1 MTNDYKE
8 RVIKWLTGN
17 YDTEQN
23 STEPLFQELEQ
34 TQTTLSTY
42 MEQCLGYIQGRDGKG
57 NELDIGFIYGNDN
70 NNKGVIAIV
79 DSNFNILQVIDE
91 YDSGTKFARFTNLNI
106 DITNGNI
113 YGVDEREAGEQPIT
127 YVQYRF
133 ILLNNFLLKTPVQEN
148 YEVKLRNSYFL
159 SFTSMNNISFIDK
172 KPNEAF
178 YLLIGRTL
186 NEDDTVE
193 VATYKIEVGSTN
205 ELIEYVSSTGIAL
218 KSYEVQ
224 WSGDNYNIKI
234 NGVNYDGVAYHLNY
248 REINFNGETFT
259 LIKDFEIAQF
269 SKYTEVLKAYRESDF
284 VIINGEVYLALLM
297 SHTGDSNISIYKIDG
312 TSLIEY
318 RQIEQTT
325 VSAFVQQ
332 FLGGKLF
339 KKNNQLFYFI
349 WINTD
354 YSSTTSD
361 INFTIEFGVIT
372 NLNGTPYILKE
383 TFENKKMYDIL
394 NNTSARTF
402 GIVNNYNLYTYN
414 LISPNANKL
423 IKIKQ
428 IFNPLNYNYED
439 YQDINSLVP
448 HSVWLYNNN
457 KIIFARN
464 LYNKTING
472 NTTVATVEIP
482 NLMLNDIDIEQQ
494 DLLGE
499 TNGTLITNT
508 DTIQKNIYEDLFINF
523 YNTLTMQ
530 NQNTQDYVN
539 NLVGATRLNSS
550 ISQVMDYGNTKIG
563 KLKVNYSDNTNNIKA
578 LSPAARIS
586 QFVYQFSFFVYV
598 PTGKNVISIEL
609 MSEDENTTYQ
619 TITGL
624 NLTPG
629 KSYKI
634 TQNVEI
640 GE

>member
-17 YDTEQN
+17 YDIEQS
-23 STEPLFQELEQ
+23 STEPLFQELEE
-34 TQTTLSTY
+34 TQTTISTY
-42 MEQCLGYIQGRDGKG
+42 MEKCLGYIQGRDGKG
-57 NELDIGFIYGNDN
+57 NELDIGFIYGNDS

-79 DSNFNILQVIDE
+79 DDEFNILQVINE
-91 YDSGTKFARFTNLNI
+91 YDTGTHFNKFICLNI
-106 DITNGNI
+106 DIVNGNI
-113 YGVDEREAGEQPIT
+113 YGIDLQGSQH
-127 YVQYRF
+127 RF

-159 SFTSMNNISFIDK
+159 SFTSMNTISFIDK

-178 YLLIGRTL
+178 YIIAGQGS
-186 NEDDTVE
+186 DAYTV
-193 VATYKIEVGSTN
+193 VDTYKIEVGSTN
-205 ELIEYVSSTGIAL
+205 ELIEYESTIVMAL
-218 KSYEVQ
+218 KSYEIQ
-224 WSGDNYNIKI
+224 WSGDNYTIKI
-234 NGVNYDGVAYHLNY
+234 NGVNIDKNY
-248 REINFNGETFT
+248 AMNYKETNFNGETFT
-259 LIKDFEIAQF
+259 LIKDFNIAQF
-269 SKYTEVLKAYRESDF
+269 STYVEAIKSYRESDF
-284 VIINGEVYLALLM
+284 IIINGEVYLALLI

-318 RQIEQTT
+318 RKIEQTT
-325 VSAFVQQ
+325 VSTFGQQ
-332 FLGGKLF
+332 FLGGRLF
-339 KKNNQLFYFI
+339 KKNNQAFYFI

-372 NLNGTPYILKE
+372 NLNATSHILKE

-394 NNTSARTF
+394 NYTSAKTF

-414 LISPNANKL
+414 LISPDANKL

-428 IFNPLNYNYED
+428 IFNPLNYNFED
-439 YQDINSLVP
+439 YQDLNSLVP
-448 HSVWLYNNN
+448 HSVWLYNDN

-472 NTTVATVEIP
+472 NTTLATVEIP
-482 NLMLNDIDIEQQ
+482 NMMLNDIDIEQQ

-508 DTIQKNIYEDLFINF
+508 DTIQKNVYEDLYINF

-530 NQNTQDYVN
+530 NQNTQEYIT
-539 NLVGATRLNSS
+539 NLNGSTRINSS
-550 ISQVMDYGNTKIG
+550 ISQIMDYDNAKIG
-563 KLKVNYSDNTNNIKA
+563 KLRYNYSDNTSSIIEIPNATK
-578 LSPAARIS
+578 IS
-586 QFVYQFSFFVYV
+586 QFVYQYNFVIYILKS
-598 PTGKNVISIEL
+598 TTSIDL
-609 MSEDENTTYQ
+609 LSYDEGTVYQ
-619 TITGL
+619 TIDTS
-624 NLTPG
+624 NLEIN
-629 KSYKI
+629 KFYKI